1 MKRANPDCGRPREPS
16 SAPNPVNLF
25 HPRTQHPGRTFT
37 RHHSGL
43 RFQGA
48 HSVTIS
54 SPGVEPPVSAECL
67 QRNKRPAIP
76 PAHLGDSSSRPP
88 AALHAAKTQLPFSNF
103 SGSRCVPGSGADE
116 DRFWFPWL
124 PNPPPVLLSKAPAS
138 CFSSGPQGAA
148 VPPGALSRYRWC
160 RPFAIPLKGGFPSSR
175 LGGGP
180 GSAFLTSSQV
190 GSAKAAGPQAC
201 LPE

>member
-43 RFQGA
+43 RFQSA

-138 CFSSGPQGAA
+138 CFSSGPPASGCSPRSPLLLSLVQTICNPVKMQVSVQQAGWGPRLCISNKFPGRQCQGCWS
-148 VPPGALSRYRWC
+148 PG
-160 RPFAIPLKGGFPSSR
+160 
-175 LGGGP
+175 
-180 GSAFLTSSQV
+180 
-190 GSAKAAGPQAC
+190 
-201 LPE
+201 LPT